1 MSDHV
6 ADTTNTSA
14 SQLNFRDQAPLWQYV
29 TKIEKMGT
37 GGGNT
42 AFQCNFCHQIY
53 RGSYFRVKCHLL
65 KTKGGGIA
73 SCSKVTSAILLELNQ
88 VVEEAELRVK
98 QSLPRQVPLPY
109 TMASGSSSKTCS
121 TGASNYYGLQMQL
134 PNVEPKKRKGM
145 EGPLEKAFNNNARE
159 ELDGEIARMFYTG
172 GLSFH
177 FARNPH
183 YVRAFTKAYNNP
195 IVGYVPPGYNALRT
209 TLLQKEK
216 TSIERMLGPI
226 KDSWKD
232 KGVSVCSDG
241 WSDSQRR
248 PLINI
253 MAVSESG
260 PMFLRAVNCEG
271 EYKDK
276 HFIANL
282 LIESI
287 REIGPQNVVQVIT
300 DNAAACKAAGLLVEA
315 KFQHIFWIPCVVHTL
330 NLALKNICSPSSH
343 PSMRLAMFN
352 DHSKLK
358 LLSIAET
365 RFASA
370 IVMLKRFKQRKQ
382 SLEHMV
388 ITPIYEML
396 RMADTDTPCL
406 HLVYEWWDSMIE
418 KVKIVIFRKER
429 KQLNE
434 ESRFFDVV
442 YGILVERWTK
452 SSTPL
457 HCLAHSLNPR
467 YYHKQWLEECP
478 GRVPPH
484 KDIEITRERKKCLE
498 RYFYN
503 AGDRRKIYGEFA
515 NFSGAIEDFASS
527 DSVEDQGFMSPMKWW
542 LFHGTSTPTLQSIAF
557 KLLGQPC
564 SSSCCERNW
573 STYNFIHSMRRNK
586 MTPQRAEDLV
596 YVHTNLRLLSRRSPT
611 YNEGPSQQWDVGGDG
626 FDSMNMDNSGI
637 LEIADLSLDEP
648 DLEAVLFSSSDSVI
662 VDE

>member
-1 MSDHV
+1 MSDF
-6 ADTTNTSA
+6 AGNA
-14 SQLNFRDQAPLWQYV
+14 SSNPPDSQSNVRDQAFLWQYV
-29 TKIEKMGT
+29 TKVDKVGT
-37 GGGNT
+37 
-42 AFQCNFCHQIY
+42 
-53 RGSYFRVKCHLL
+53 
-65 KTKGGGIA
+65 GGGIA
-73 SCSKVTSAILLELNQ
+73 SCSKVTSATLFELNQ
-88 VVEEAELRVK
+88 VVEEAEIRVK
-98 QSLPRQVPLPY
+98 QSLPRQVPLPSAN

-134 PNVEPKKRKGM
+134 PNVER
-145 EGPLEKAFNNNARE
+145 
-159 ELDGEIARMFYTG
+159 

-183 YVRAFTKAYNNP
+183 YVRAFTKAYNNT
-195 IVGYVPPGYNALRT
+195 IEGYVPPAYNALRT

-216 TSIERMLGPI
+216 INIERMLGLI
-226 KDSWKD
+226 KSNWKD
-232 KGVSVCSDG
+232 KGVSLCSDG

-253 MAVSESG
+253 MDVCESG

-271 EYKDK
+271 EYKDN
-276 HFIANL
+276 HFITNL

-315 KFQHIFWIPCVVHTL
+315 KFQHIFWTPCVVHTL

-343 PSMRLAMFN
+343 PRYNDVMEQCGWISKITSDAMFIKKFIMNHSMRLTMFN

-365 RFASA
+365 RFAYA
-370 IVMLKRFKQRKQ
+370 IIMLKRFKQIKQ

-388 ITPIYEML
+388 ITPIYEMI
-396 RMADTDTPCL
+396 RMADMDTPCL
-406 HLVYEWWDSMIE
+406 HLVYKWWDSMIE

-442 YGILVERWTK
+442 HGILVERWTK
-452 SSTPL
+452 SSIPL
-457 HCLAHSLNPR
+457 HYLAHSLNLR
-467 YYHKQWLEECP
+467 YYHDSWLEECP
-478 GRVPPH
+478 GRVPLH
-484 KDIEITRERKKCLE
+484 KDAGITRERKKCLE
-498 RYFYN
+498 RYFSN
-503 AGDRRKIYGEFA
+503 AEERRKICGEFA
-515 NFSGAIEDFASS
+515 SFFGAIEDFVGA
-527 DSVEDQGFMSPMKWW
+527 DSVENRGCMSPMKWW
-542 LFHGTSTPTLQSIAF
+542 LFHGASTPTLQSIAL
-557 KLLGQPC
+557 KLFGQPC

-626 FDSMNMDNSGI
+626 FDSMNMENSGI

-648 DLEAVLFSSSDSVI
+648 DLKNALFNSTASDSII
-662 VDE
+662 VDA